1 MLRFHKLFLH
11 IFFFIVYFIHNHHI
25 LHQKCQ
31 MPVFVSVFYHTTE
44 ATTVSLDLLTDRTL
58 ALRELEDIKPLVNSD
73 KCRLRMRKYNA
84 TLKQTTC
91 VCFANCPWRSLT
103 DIEEKMVEEQIRIT
117 LRNRILRRSIVA
129 TAYSLIFIL
138 GLTGRV
144 LSFF

>member
-1 MLRFHKLFLH
+1 
-11 IFFFIVYFIHNHHI
+11 
-25 LHQKCQ
+25 

-58 ALRELEDIKPLVNSD
+58 ALRELEDIKPPVHSD

-84 TLKQTTC
+84 TLKEARC
-91 VCFANCPWRSLT
+91 VCYAKCPWRSLT
-103 DIEEKMVEEQIRIT
+103 DIEEQILEERY
-117 LRNRILRRSIVA
+117 RRILRGTIHRHSIVA
-129 TAYSLIFIL
+129 TAYTIIFIL